1 MNDDAKERRDAVN
14 YSVNNNKTTT
24 SKSFEWNAKF
34 IGRTPSNDDT
44 LDTKF
49 VFL

>member
-1 MNDDAKERRDAVN
+1 MNGNAKGKRDAVN

-24 SKSFEWNAKF
+24 SKSFEWKVKF

-44 LDTKF
+44 
-49 VFL
+49 